1 MNSKGNK
8 RKNGME
14 QFYTIQTVAD
24 ELTQKVSKY
33 FNEQTQFLDPC
44 AGAGAFPEALKKLGI
59 PEERILCYDIDPKKD
74 YVTKADFLQVSS
86 LTIKDFTVITN
97 PPFGRACS
105 MSVSF
110 FNKCAELGAKY
121 IIFLIPASFDKP
133 AISKRLNKFYHLVE
147 TVSVPSV
154 SFYTSAGINEKG
166 ILNTEFQVWERKEFE
181 RDSYV
186 LKNDLIEFVKWTD
199 VRKGADYDFCIRTHG
214 SKIGVILDNIT
225 SLTRK
230 DDLGNE
236 HPNFRTVAFI
246 KAKNPTVKDVLSK
259 IDYSEWLKKSSYVP
273 SICPKIISM
282 MLEREMVTKENHE

>member
-1 MNSKGNK
+1 MNNKGNK

-24 ELTQKVSKY
+24 QLTQKVSKY
-33 FNEQTQFLDPC
+33 FNEETRFLDPC
-44 AGAGAFPEALKKLGI
+44 AGAGAFPEALKKLGVA
-59 PEERILCYDIDPKKD
+59 EERILCFDIDPKKD
-74 YVTKADFLQVSS
+74 YVNKADFLQVNS
-86 LTIKDFTVITN
+86 LAIRDFTVITN

-133 AISKRLNKFYHLVE
+133 AISKRLNKYYHLVE
-147 TVSVPSV
+147 TVPVPSV

-166 ILNTEFQVWERKEFE
+166 ILNTEFQVWERKEVE
-181 RDSYV
+181 RESYV
-186 LKNDLIEFVKWTD
+186 PKTNLIEFVKWTE
-199 VRKGADYDFCIRTHG
+199 VKKGAPYDFCIRTHG
-214 SKIGVILDNIT
+214 SRIGAVLDSIT

-230 DDLGNE
+230 DELGND

-246 KAKNPTVKDVLSK
+246 KAKDPAIKSVLSK

-282 MLEREMVTKENHE
+282 MLEREMSSKGKP